1 MASDSIVR
9 GLYRFQQ
16 RVGLT
21 APEFRAAVAFAGLL
35 LAGSAVEHWRARAVP
50 IDPVIYEESDAYFRE
65 RAVMAGLGPVAVP
78 DSSETPDPDSSA
90 TPLPVTDADEGLPAP
105 KPGPLDMNSAG
116 APELE
121 RLPGIGPALARRI
134 VAFRDR
140 NGPFLYVEDLLMV
153 RGIGAKTLE
162 RLAPLV
168 TVDGVAAPD
177 SVTRPIGP

>member
-21 APEFRAAVAFAGLL
+21 APEFRAVAAFAGLL

-50 IDPVIYEESDAYFRE
+50 VDPVIYEESDAYFRE
-65 RAVMAGLGPVAVP
+65 RAVMAGIGPVAVS
-78 DSSETPDPDSSA
+78 DSAETQDPALS
-90 TPLPVTDADEGLPAP
+90 TEELPVADNEGNRPSAR
-105 KPGPLDMNSAG
+105 PGTLDMNSAG

-121 RLPGIGPALARRI
+121 RLPGIGPALAQRI

-153 RGIGAKTLE
+153 RGIGTKTKE
-162 RLAPLV
+162 RIAPLV

-177 SVTRPIGP
+177 SVTRPPDP